1 MYPICLTG
9 QRRDRPELCL
19 HAVKINSI
27 FDLLDLILELLFGEL
42 KIKVC
47 AGELDDFL
55 YRLLDCDPVLFDFGL
70 HFLQRLRLL

>member
-9 QRRDRPELCL
+9 QRRDGPELCL

-42 KIKVC
+42 
-47 AGELDDFL
+47 
-55 YRLLDCDPVLFDFGL
+55 
-70 HFLQRLRLL
+70 